1 MRSNF
6 QKPLVRAQQLG
17 LNLTFLLL
25 LLPLLAH
32 LPLFYGGAL
41 LLLLAYHALQWRFSW
56 PVLPAWFLVSLSAV
70 LWLLV
75 WQSLGTVV
83 GLSGGTAV
91 LVGLVA
97 LKLLEARDLR
107 DGNVMLFLLLFL
119 FAPLFFY
126 IQDLW
131 VPFYALG
138 VLFVILWQWQGLLP
152 VASSLS
158 RDYRS
163 RRALFWLLQVLPLAL
178 ILFVFFP
185 RLPGPLWNMPLD
197 SGRSF
202 TGLSEEMEPGNI
214 SDLAQSNKV
223 AFRVKFL
230 GAVPP
235 PEVLYWRGPVLT
247 DFDGRR
253 WRQPF
258 AYDLPNPEAVG
269 LGGEVEYIV
278 TLEPH
283 GKDWLFALDLPES
296 VPDDA
301 RMTIYRQ
308 LRRRLPVTE
317 LIQYRLRSNT
327 HYWFDVTMPI
337 HESTQALRLPPGFNP
352 RTVALAESWRQEGLN
367 DAEIVARA
375 LRLFWEQ
382 EFYYTLRPP
391 LLQQRHTIDQF
402 LFETRRGFC
411 EHYAAAFV
419 VLVRA
424 AGIPAR
430 VVTGYQGGE
439 WNANGQYLLV
449 RQAEAHAWTEVWLND
464 GWQRVDPTAAVSPN
478 RVQSGLDE
486 ALSQEMNPFFRRDF
500 SFWHRSLL
508 QLDAWNNAWNYWVLS
523 YGAANQQAFLQ
534 GLGLVNWELW
544 IMSMIGSILALT
556 LLFGLLQW
564 FWRWRARQ
572 RDPVQGY
579 FADIER
585 QLQRLGI
592 PSKRFDTLSALV
604 MQVQNRQPQLLPL
617 LEKWQRAYQTL
628 RFQPTVQTV
637 DMRQFRELTQ
647 ALRRE
652 LAKVQKNSQP
662 A

>member
-6 QKPLVRAQQLG
+6 RQALRRDQQLG

-32 LPLFYGGAL
+32 QPPLYSGAL
-41 LLLLAYHALQWRFSW
+41 LMLLAYHALQWRFSW
-56 PVLPAWFLVSLSAV
+56 PVLPTWLLLALSAGI
-70 LWLLV
+70 WLIV

-91 LVGLVA
+91 LLGMVM

-107 DGNVMLFLLLFL
+107 DGNVVLFLLLFL

-138 VLFVILWQWQGLLP
+138 VLFVILWQWQGLVP
-152 VASSLS
+152 VASGLS
-158 RDYRS
+158 RSYRS
-163 RRALFWLLQVLPLAL
+163 RRALFWIGQAVPLAL

-185 RLPGPLWNMPLD
+185 RLPGPFWNMSLD
-197 SGRSF
+197 SGRAF

-230 GAVPP
+230 GEVPP
-235 PEVLYWRGPVLT
+235 PEALYWRGPVLT

-258 AYDLPNPEAVG
+258 AYDLPQPEAIG

-283 GKDWLFALDLPES
+283 GKDWLFALDVPES
-296 VPDDA
+296 IPDRA

-308 LRRRLPVTE
+308 LRRQLPVTE
-317 LIQYRLRSNT
+317 LLQYRVRSQSD
-327 HYWFDVTMPI
+327 YWLGMTMPAN
-337 HESTQALRLPPGFNP
+337 ETTQALRLPAAFNP
-352 RTVALAESWRQEGLN
+352 RTLALAQSWREAGLN

-375 LRLFWEQ
+375 LQLFREE

-391 LLQQRHTIDQF
+391 LLNQRHTIDQF

-419 VLVRA
+419 VLLRS

-449 RQAEAHAWTEVWLND
+449 RQAEAHAWTEVWINE
-464 GWQRVDPTAAVSPN
+464 GWQRLDPTAAVSPN
-478 RVQSGLDE
+478 RVQMGLDDV
-486 ALSQEMNPFFRRDF
+486 LSEEMNPFFRRDF
-500 SFWHRSLL
+500 SLWHHSLL
-508 QLDAWNNAWNYWVLS
+508 QLDAWNNAWNYWVLA

-534 GLGLVNWELW
+534 GLGLVNWEMW
-544 IMSMIGSILALT
+544 ITSMIVGILAMT

-564 FWRWRARQ
+564 LWLWQRQQ
-572 RDPVQGY
+572 RDPVQSY
-579 FADIER
+579 FIEIER
-585 QLQRLGI
+585 QFQRFGLVMK
-592 PSKRFDTLSALV
+592 PFDTLSERIIQ
-604 MQVQNRQPQLLPL
+604 MQNRQPQLQPL
-617 LEKWQRAYQTL
+617 LEQWQMAYQQL
-628 RFQPTVQTV
+628 RFHPNA
-637 DMRQFRELTQ
+637 ETQ
-647 ALRRE
+647 ALSAFRQLTRE
-652 LAKVQKNSQP
+652 LRQALAKIPKNQQVI
-662 A
+662 